1 MEVILLEKVKNLGNL
16 GDKVSVRPGY
26 GRNFLVPQGK
36 AVPATADNLA
46 AFEARRVE
54 LEKNQQDLFASAE
67 SRAKQLEAVTLVIS
81 RKVGMEGKLFGSVS
95 ASDIVDAAKAIGVD
109 IRKQEIRLPDGPIRL
124 TGEYEVK
131 LSLHADVVTAL
142 KVQVVAE
149 E

>member
-1 MEVILLEKVKNLGNL
+1 MDIILLEKVRNLGVL

-26 GRNFLVPQGK
+26 GRNYLIPQGK

-46 AFEARRVE
+46 TFEARRVE
-54 LEKNQQDLFASAE
+54 LEKAQQELLSSAQ
-67 SRAKQLEAVTLVIS
+67 SRAAKLQDVTLVIS
-81 RKVGMEGKLFGSVS
+81 RKVGMEGKLFGSVN
-95 ASDIVDAAKAIGVD
+95 AGDIVDAARAIGVEV
-109 IRKQEIRLPDGPIRL
+109 RKQEIRLPDGPIRSI
-124 TGEYEVK
+124 GEYEIS